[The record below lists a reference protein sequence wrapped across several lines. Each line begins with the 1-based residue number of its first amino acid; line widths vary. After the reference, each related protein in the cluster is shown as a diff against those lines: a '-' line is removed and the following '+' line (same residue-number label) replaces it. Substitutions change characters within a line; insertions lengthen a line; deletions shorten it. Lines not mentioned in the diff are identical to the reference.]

1 MVKTR
6 SQQKIAFPRRKAKS
20 GSKSVGKSLDEEPKT
35 KSRNCIA
42 STLARVCRDKPKG
55 QLNLVWF
62 QSICKNLCIP
72 CVYHDIFQIYK
83 MYRTTCEV
91 RLKFDTF
98 EFTQEFALF
107 KMYNEFRQPFHVIF
121 LTNNIFSAIANL
133 RIFLV
138 LDVENFEKSRPSP
151 AKKTRT
157 ESDASS
163 PVVSRQRQTEKIQKE
178 NLTESS
184 RKTRRILSYEDDEG
198 IA

>member
-1 MVKTR
+1 
-6 SQQKIAFPRRKAKS
+6 
-20 GSKSVGKSLDEEPKT
+20 
-35 KSRNCIA
+35 
-42 STLARVCRDKPKG
+42 
-55 QLNLVWF
+55 
-62 QSICKNLCIP
+62 
-72 CVYHDIFQIYK
+72 
-83 MYRTTCEV
+83 
-91 RLKFDTF
+91 
-98 EFTQEFALF
+98 
-107 KMYNEFRQPFHVIF
+107 MYNEFRQSFYVIF
-121 LTNNIFSAIANL
+121 LTNNICSAIANL

-184 RKTRRILSYEDDEG
+184 RRTRRILSYEEDEG